1 VVASDKLIFWLS
13 QGRAKRLPPLV
24 ASMLTDMM
32 GCTFSAPAIM
42 EREVRLDGLFLP
54 PTEER
59 HNKTALILEAQ
70 MAAKPDF
77 FLRPSIKSVLLLGHQ
92 ERQNQL
98 LRHWR
103 PCVIGAWS

>member
-1 VVASDKLIFWLS
+1 MVASDNLLFWLF
-13 QGRAKRLPPLV
+13 QGRAERLLPLV
-24 ASMLTDMM
+24 SSVLTDMV
-32 GCTFSAPAIM
+32 GYTFSAPAIK
-42 EREVRLDGLFLP
+42 EREVRLAGLFLP

-59 HNKTALILEAQ
+59 QNKTALILEAQ

-77 FLRPSIKSVLLLGHQ
+77 FLRLYIESALLLGHQ
-92 ERQNQL
+92 ERQNQP